1 MSSSRASHWKKNTA
15 KRDLHYFGR
24 VCHAM
29 CDNKNERAVI
39 VFTVT
44 QHEIKLETVQKKLPE
59 EEAKK
64 MKCCKR
70 LIYKQFSKSQVFMS
84 HSFWLICRNV
94 SRTFV
99 GLCTETPYW
108 CTVLVHQYSRRKS
121 TKTSFS
127 IKALPFHSRTSIRT
141 HKHIF

>member
-1 MSSSRASHWKKNTA
+1 MQWECQFLHSSSWEKTTTLRQAQSNDEQSIHSLIRCLRHVLRTEKNTS

-29 CDNKNERAVI
+29 CDNKKERAVI

-44 QHEIKLETVQKKLPE
+44 QQKIKLETVQKKLPE

-70 LIYKQFSKSQVFMS
+70 LIYKQFFQVS
-84 HSFWLICRNV
+84 
-94 SRTFV
+94 
-99 GLCTETPYW
+99 GLYVP
-108 CTVLVHQYSRRKS
+108 
-121 TKTSFS
+121 
-127 IKALPFHSRTSIRT
+127 
-141 HKHIF
+141 